1 MVVRVS
7 NIEAQMNDALTH
19 RHMDPGA
26 LDFPELARVLGPM
39 IEESATESD
48 RIRRLTPNVLE
59 ALHDNGLYRMLLPRV
74 YNGHEVTPRTFFE
87 TIETIASFDASTAWC
102 LCQANGCAMSSA
114 YLEPHAAQ
122 QIWGNDPRGVLA
134 WGPGPGKAV
143 VDGDGYR
150 LSGKWSF
157 ASGGRHANWLGCLAT
172 VIEADGSKRLHA
184 DGQPRILT
192 LLIPE
197 DTVEW
202 TDIWDVIG
210 LRATGSDAYACE
222 DLYVPAAF
230 AVARDEDEHRRC
242 DGPLY
247 QFPAMSLYAM
257 GFSGTALGIAGSV
270 LSAFLSLAQ
279 EKKPRLAK
287 AVLRDNEM
295 VQAEV
300 AQCEARLKAARA
312 LLTNEIDDI
321 WAAVVRDGVLTI
333 DQRMRIRLA
342 TTFAIHEAKQV
353 VDVIYDAAGASAI
366 FTSAPYERRF
376 RDIHTVAQQLQGR
389 KSHFRTVGAYRLGHE
404 PDLSVV

>member
-1 MVVRVS
+1 
-7 NIEAQMNDALTH
+7 MNNALTGMP
-19 RHMDPGA
+19 REA
-26 LDFPELARVLGPM
+26 AATDFPARARNLAPM
-39 IEESATESD
+39 IEEAGAIAD
-48 RIRRLTPNVLE
+48 RERRLQPNVLD
-59 ALHDNGLYRMLLPRV
+59 ALHENGLYRMLLPAA
-74 YNGHEVTPRTFFE
+74 YGGHEIAPREFFE
-87 TIETIASFDASTAWC
+87 TISTVAAADASTAWC
-102 LCQANGCAMSSA
+102 LCQANGCAMSAA
-114 YLEPHAAQ
+114 YLEPEAAET
-122 QIWGNDPRGVLA
+122 IWGRDPRGVLA

-143 VDGDGYR
+143 VEGDGFR

-172 VIEADGSKRLHA
+172 VIEEDGSKRIHS
-184 DGQPRILT
+184 DGYPRILT

-210 LRATGSDAYACE
+210 LRATGSDAYTC
-222 DLYVPAAF
+222 DNLFVPGAY

-242 DGPLY
+242 HGPLY
-247 QFPAMSLYAM
+247 QFPAMSLYAI
-257 GFSGTALGIAGSV
+257 GFSGTALGIASSV
-270 LSAFLSLAQ
+270 LEAFLSLAQ

-321 WAAVVRDGVLTI
+321 WDAVVRDGTLSI

-342 TTFAIHEAKQV
+342 TTFAIHEAKQS
-353 VDVIYDAAGASAI
+353 VDVLYDAAGASAI

-404 PDLSVV
+404 PDLTVV

>member
-1 MVVRVS
+1 MK
-7 NIEAQMNDALTH
+7 NALTGMP
-19 RHMDPGA
+19 REA
-26 LDFPELARVLGPM
+26 AASDFPARARALAPM
-39 IEESATESD
+39 IEEAGTISD
-48 RIRRLTPNVLE
+48 RERRLQPNVLDAVHE
-59 ALHDNGLYRMLLPRV
+59 NGLYRMLLPAA
-74 YNGHEVTPRTFFE
+74 YGGHEITPRAFFE
-87 TIETIASFDASTAWC
+87 TISTIAAADASTAWC
-102 LCQANGCAMSSA
+102 LCQANGCAMTAA
-114 YLEPHAAQ
+114 YLEPEAAQ
-122 QIWGNDPRGVLA
+122 TIWGNDPRGVLA
-134 WGPGPGKAV
+134 WGPGPGRAV
-143 VDGDGYR
+143 VEGDGFR

-172 VIEADGSKRLHA
+172 VIEPDGSKRMHT
-184 DGQPRILT
+184 DGHPRILT

-197 DTVEW
+197 NTVEW
-202 TDIWDVIG
+202 TEIWDVIG

-222 DLYVPAAF
+222 DLHVPAAF
-230 AVARDEDEHRRC
+230 AAARDEDEHRRC

-247 QFPAMSLYAM
+247 QFPAMCLYAM

-270 LSAFLSLAQ
+270 LEAFLSLAQ

-321 WAAVVRDGVLTI
+321 WDVVVRDGRLSV

-342 TTFAIHEAKQV
+342 TTFAIHEAKQC

-404 PDLSVV
+404 PDLTVV